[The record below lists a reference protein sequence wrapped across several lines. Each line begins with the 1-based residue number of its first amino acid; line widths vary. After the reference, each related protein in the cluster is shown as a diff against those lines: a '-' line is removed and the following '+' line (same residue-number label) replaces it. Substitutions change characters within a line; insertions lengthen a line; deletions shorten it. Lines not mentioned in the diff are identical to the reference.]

1 MKMWIFFLWKLALYK
16 AVMEFI
22 LLLDGIKCWY
32 NYPLRVLTNAPA
44 LHSLIICNCKDAV
57 DTLEFLNHKHVDLRR
72 LVILHCKLG
81 EDGTGLLAN
90 IMESYQD
97 LEGLVLSVCGPLTS
111 TSYRLILRLKK
122 LSELAFS
129 YCQVYYVCVKLLDT
143 HFCIRNACRGTLL
156 HF

>member
-44 LHSLIICNCKDAV
+44 LHSLIICNRKDAV
-57 DTLEFLNHKHVDLRR
+57 DMLEFFNHKHVDLRR
-72 LVILHCKLG
+72 LVIMHCKLG

-97 LEGLVLSVCGPLTS
+97 LENLVLSVCGPLTS
-111 TSYRLILRLKK
+111 TPYRLNLCLKK
-122 LSELAFS
+122 LSELTFS
-129 YCQVYYVCVKLLDT
+129 YCQVYYVCVKLLET
-143 HFCIRNACRGTLL
+143 HFCIRNACSGTLL